1 VLCLFESSD
10 LVAGGSIPE
19 GVDTF
24 FFCHYFSVYVWWGN
38 LYHLCFIC
46 SHIKH
51 CYLPRTCYVRYVSYV
66 PESVTAVNDTR
77 SYIGRVIWSVYF
89 D

>member
-24 FFCHYFSVYVWWGN
+24 
-38 LYHLCFIC
+38 
-46 SHIKH
+46 
-51 CYLPRTCYVRYVSYV
+51 
-66 PESVTAVNDTR
+66 SVT
-77 SYIGRVIWSVYF
+77 IFLGIWGGVCIIYVLYVHT
-89 D
+89 